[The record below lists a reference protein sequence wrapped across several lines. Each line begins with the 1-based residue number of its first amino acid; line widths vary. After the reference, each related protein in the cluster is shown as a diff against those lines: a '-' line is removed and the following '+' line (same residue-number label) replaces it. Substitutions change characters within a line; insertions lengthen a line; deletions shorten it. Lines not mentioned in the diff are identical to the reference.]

1 MQEKTC
7 CFTGHRNILS
17 ADREEIARQLG
28 KTITE
33 LIHAGIDRFI
43 AGGARGF
50 DTLAA
55 QAVLLLR
62 KSYPDIRLILALP
75 CLSQTKC
82 WSIEDIAVYE
92 AIKSQ
97 ADEIVYTAQN
107 YTRGCMHKRNRYMVD
122 SSGICVCCWIKDK
135 GGTAYTVHYAEKK
148 GLKIINIAQRL
159 GHDAEE
165 PEANGLNGGKNV
177 GQL

>member
-1 MQEKTC
+1 MQKKTC

-17 ADREEIARQLG
+17 ADQEEIALQLE

-55 QAVLLLR
+55 QTVLLLR
-62 KSYPDIRLILALP
+62 KRYPDIKLILALP
-75 CLSQTKC
+75 CLSQTKGWC
-82 WSIEDIAVYE
+82 KNDVAVYE
-92 AIKSQ
+92 TIKSQ
-97 ADEIVYTAQN
+97 ADEIVYTAQD

-122 SSGICVCCWIKDK
+122 SSSVCVCCWMRDK

-148 GLKIINIAQRL
+148 GLKIINIA
-159 GHDAEE
+159 A
-165 PEANGLNGGKNV
+165 V
-177 GQL
+177 GTREGAF

>member
-1 MQEKTC
+1 MLEKTC

-17 ADREEIARQLG
+17 AEREEIARQLE
-28 KTITE
+28 KTVTE

-43 AGGARGF
+43 TGGARGF

-62 KSYPDIRLILALP
+62 KRYPDIKLILALP
-75 CLSQTKC
+75 CLSQTRGWNKK
-82 WSIEDIAVYE
+82 DITVYE
-92 AIKSQ
+92 TIKSQ
-97 ADEIVYTAQN
+97 ADEIVYTSQD

-122 SSGICVCCWIKDK
+122 NSGLCVCCWIRDK

-148 GLKIINIAQRL
+148 GLRIINIAQRPAPN
-159 GHDAEE
+159 AE
-165 PEANGLNGGKNV
+165 NLN
-177 GQL
+177 LAD